1 MADTLGSRAAL
12 ADAIVALAH
21 EAGRAIMEVYNSD
34 FAVTHKG
41 DASPVTEADVRG
53 EKIILA
59 GLARLDPGTVI
70 VAEEAVAEGGLP
82 QGDPVS
88 WPRFWLVDPLDGT
101 KEFVARNG
109 QFTVN
114 IALIEDGIP
123 TMGVVYAPAIAETYV
138 GFGPGT
144 ARRAIGDG
152 PLEPISVRAPAE
164 EGLVVVA
171 SRSHR
176 DGRTDEFLSKLKIK
190 DLETAGSSLKF
201 CIIAA
206 GNADLYPR
214 LGTTMEWDTA
224 AGHAVVLAA
233 GGRVDTLDEEPMRYA
248 KPTFT
253 NPHFVVRGAV

>member
-21 EAGRAIMEVYNSD
+21 EAGRAIMDVYNSD

-82 QGDPVS
+82 PGEPAS

-114 IALIEDGIP
+114 IAFLWTTSARIFL
-123 TMGVVYAPAIAETYV
+123 
-138 GFGPGT
+138 FG
-144 ARRAIGDG
+144 
-152 PLEPISVRAPAE
+152 LYFF
-164 EGLVVVA
+164 VA
-171 SRSHR
+171 AH
-176 DGRTDEFLSKLKIK
+176 L
-190 DLETAGSSLKF
+190 
-201 CIIAA
+201 
-206 GNADLYPR
+206 
-214 LGTTMEWDTA
+214 W
-224 AGHAVVLAA
+224 
-233 GGRVDTLDEEPMRYA
+233 
-248 KPTFT
+248 
-253 NPHFVVRGAV
+253 